1 LIELTADLTLRS
13 GEAGWGILLHNN
25 WGKIGKIQRAIGT
38 AGHARNSHSVFLR
51 LGKLYIKKGGNE
63 MNDPNWADIMSAV
76 GTLAIATTGA
86 WALLQWKN
94 TLQNQRADEC
104 VSAARDLSGDVGR
117 CVTLKSN
124 KPQQYWVSTQ
134 EMWHAYD
141 QEWASWRRFD
151 QAFALALRYYKHLP
165 KSIPGEITNKLYDLE
180 AVLRHDLSA
189 GNKQMKLKGTSKSF
203 SVRFISSEPQTKA
216 SFESRCALC
225 WLPSISP
232 QLPSKSTSRHA

>member
-1 LIELTADLTLRS
+1 MS
-13 GEAGWGILLHNN
+13 GQTGEFYFTI
-25 WGKIGKIQRAIGT
+25 IGEIQRAIGT

-51 LGKLYIKKGGNE
+51 LGKLYIKKGGNQ
-63 MNDPNWADIMSAV
+63 MNDPNWADIMSAF

-104 VSAARDLSGDVGR
+104 VSAARELSGAVGR

-141 QEWASWRRFD
+141 QVWASWRRFD

-165 KSIPGEITNKLYDLE
+165 KSIPGEITNKLYDFE

-189 GNKQMKLKGTSKSF
+189 EHVKQQADEIKRNIEKL
-203 SVRFISSEPQTKA
+203 
-216 SFESRCALC
+216 L
-225 WLPSISP
+225 SP
-232 QLPSKSTSRHA
+232 VYKL